1 MGPGFLKAV
10 YQEAMEIELGLR
22 AVPNVPQPEL
32 QVRYKG
38 RPLKKKYNPDFACYE
53 KIIVELK
60 AIEGLTNHDEAQ
72 LFNYLNATKF
82 ELGLYSILVR
92 AVNSNGAEESTRN
105 SETKGNSIYF
115 GFLSA

>member
-38 RPLKKKYNPDFACYE
+38 RPLKKKYNPD
-53 KIIVELK
+53 
-60 AIEGLTNHDEAQ
+60 
-72 LFNYLNATKF
+72 
-82 ELGLYSILVR
+82 LVR
-92 AVNSNGAEESTRN
+92 AVNSNGAEESIRN
-105 SETKGNSIYF
+105 SETKGNSPYF